1 MPDIDQPLCKK
12 AQEIVVTR
20 SLDFILLGGFHT
32 LMSFVGSIGYFMQ
45 GSALSEALGKI
56 CGENTVDKMLSGKS
70 IARALRGLFLTEST
84 LTTEIQELLL
94 PNNVIDQEDIDCIQN
109 EISKIVE
116 ILLSNTL
123 IQQNNKDYYNF

>member
-56 CGENTVDKMLSGKS
+56 CGENTVDKMLPGKS

-123 IQQNNKDYYNF
+123 IQTK

>member
-123 IQQNNKDYYNF
+123 IQTK

>member
-1 MPDIDQPLCKK
+1 MC
-12 AQEIVVTR
+12 
-20 SLDFILLGGFHT
+20 
-32 LMSFVGSIGYFMQ
+32 
-45 GSALSEALGKI
+45 
-56 CGENTVDKMLSGKS
+56 ENTVDKMLSGKS

-94 PNNVIDQEDIDCIQN
+94 PDNVIDQEDIDCIQN

-123 IQQNNKDYYNF
+123 IQTK

>member
-56 CGENTVDKMLSGKS
+56 RGENTVDKMLSGKS

-123 IQQNNKDYYNF
+123 IQTK